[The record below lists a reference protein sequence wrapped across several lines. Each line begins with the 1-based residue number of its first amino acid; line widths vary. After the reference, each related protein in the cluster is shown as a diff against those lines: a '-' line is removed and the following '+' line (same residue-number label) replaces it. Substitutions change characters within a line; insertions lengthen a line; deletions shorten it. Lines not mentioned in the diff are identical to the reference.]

1 MIEPGMSK
9 THVDSVMGDKFAI
22 IDDYFDSTIFQ
33 QVYSN
38 TIISSDDYRIYFS
51 KKDSIVV
58 DIGYGK

>member
-1 MIEPGMSK
+1 MSK
-9 THVDSVMGDKFAI
+9 THVDSFMDGQFSI

-58 DIGYGK
+58 DVGYGE

>member
-9 THVDSVMGDKFAI
+9 THVDSLMDGEFSI

-58 DIGYGK
+58 DVGYGE